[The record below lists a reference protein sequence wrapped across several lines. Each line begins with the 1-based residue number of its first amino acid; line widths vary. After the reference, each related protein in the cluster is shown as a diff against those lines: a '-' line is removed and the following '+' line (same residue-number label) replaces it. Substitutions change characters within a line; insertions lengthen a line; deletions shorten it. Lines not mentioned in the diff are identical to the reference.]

1 MEGGALAVMLAD
13 AHQREFLQL
22 CQACQA
28 VVCCRVSPIQKV
40 GAPQQQHALSDSGH
54 ATAASE
60 SCLIMALSYRQ
71 VIHSATGATMKQDL

>member
-1 MEGGALAVMLAD
+1 VEGGALAVMLAD

-28 VVCCRVSPIQKV
+28 VVCCRVSPIQKA

-54 ATAASE
+54 
-60 SCLIMALSYRQ
+60 CMC
-71 VIHSATGATMKQDL
+71 HSSR